1 METKLFPAALLDP
14 VALEQGAI
22 HFREGLQLAL
32 QPGSLRLAWAIAGFW
47 GGNLI
52 HQAWAVAPG
61 WLAPSKGGI
70 EAQHFQGPLHA
81 FGLFELV
88 NSAVQGPGEAGA
100 IEGCC
105 ALAPPLF
112 DQAPGPLVQ
121 FPQAPGGFE
130 RLVVVPL
137 VVQDRPADVGHGK
150 AA

>member
-1 METKLFPAALLDP
+1 
-14 VALEQGAI
+14 
-22 HFREGLQLAL
+22 
-32 QPGSLRLAWAIAGFW
+32 LRLAGAIAVFW

-52 HQAWAVAPG
+52 SQAWAVAPG
-61 WLAPSKGGI
+61 WMASRKGGI

-88 NSAVQGPGEAGA
+88 NAAVQGPGEAGA

-105 ALAPPLF
+105 ALSPPLF
-112 DQAPGPLVQ
+112 DQSSGPLVQ

-130 RLVVVPL
+130 RLMVVPL